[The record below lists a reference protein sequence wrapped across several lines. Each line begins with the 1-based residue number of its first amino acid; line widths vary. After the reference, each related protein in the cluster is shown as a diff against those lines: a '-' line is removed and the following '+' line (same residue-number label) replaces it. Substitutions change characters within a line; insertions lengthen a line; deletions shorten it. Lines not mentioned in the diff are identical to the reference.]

1 MNVQAVLP
9 SSGAAQHVYNDA
21 LESQPILQDH
31 ASSSGTAGGPGGE
44 PPSPLSHHAQQQQ
57 HDGTQTRWHKFSD
70 DPIVRTAAV
79 NLMLI
84 AIW

>member
-44 PPSPLSHHAQQQQ
+44 PPSPLSHHAQ
-57 HDGTQTRWHKFSD
+57 TRWHKFSD